1 MPRFYQRLD
10 DSPRGKIIKML
21 QRNGPMGIKALR
33 LALGVSDTAI
43 RQHLNTLL
51 ADGLIESTL
60 ARSGGRGRPS
70 TLYTLA
76 DKARSLFAC
85 ESQDLALALYDELL
99 KELGP
104 DTVRVLLDRVAHNL
118 AEDYRHQV
126 RGLDLQER
134 VETFSLL
141 LDARGIMSDVSEH
154 EQGAVLHEYNCPYQE
169 LASTHADV
177 CALEEKMLADVLGAE
192 VKLTQ
197 TIVSG
202 HHRCSF
208 VVHYPAK
215 SAA

>member
-1 MPRFYQRLD
+1 MTSFYHHLD
-10 DSPRGKIIKML
+10 NSPRGQIIKLL
-21 QRNGPMGIKALR
+21 QRNGPMGIKAMR

-51 ADGLIESTL
+51 ADGLIQRTL

-76 DKARSLFAC
+76 DKARHLFAC

-99 KELGP
+99 KEFGP
-104 DTVRVLLDRVAHNL
+104 DTVRTLLDRVAQRM
-118 AEDYRHQV
+118 AADYRYHV

-134 VETFSLL
+134 VKTFSLL
-141 LDARGIMSDVSEH
+141 LDSRGIMSDVSEH
-154 EQGAVLHEYNCPYQE
+154 EQGVMLHEYNCPYQE
-169 LASTHADV
+169 LATAHADV

-197 TIVSG
+197 TIVGG

-208 VVHYPAK
+208 IVHYPAK